1 MYFGKYL
8 DIIGLEETI
17 NNSPRKLIKLLLQFI
32 LTTRNNDY
40 VAAVKLNDSTM
51 SYPTMDIKIHRD
63 S

>member
-32 LTTRNNDY
+32 LTTRNDDY
-40 VAAVKLNDSTM
+40 VAAVKSNDSTM

>member
-32 LTTRNNDY
+32 LTTRNDDY
-40 VAAVKLNDSTM
+40 VAAVKSNDSTM
-51 SYPTMDIKIHRD
+51 NYPTMDIKIHRD